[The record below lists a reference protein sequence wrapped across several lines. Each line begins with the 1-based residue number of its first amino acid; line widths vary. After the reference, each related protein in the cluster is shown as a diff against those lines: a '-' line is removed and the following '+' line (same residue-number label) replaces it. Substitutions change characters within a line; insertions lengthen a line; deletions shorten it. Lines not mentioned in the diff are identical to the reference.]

1 MKTLTISMSA
11 ILLLSSLLFAE
22 DANTYYHMGA
32 QGYIGGKLGEAIAAV
47 ERGLEL
53 EPGHPELQ
61 ALYEKLKEQ
70 QEQQQQNHQ
79 DQQDQEKQQEQ
90 QQQHQDQQEQQEQE
104 QEQQQNENEDDQEKD
119 EQEQQ
124 QNQQEQNKD
133 EEQQP
138 PKPELGEEEKKDIS
152 KEEAERILQALRSK
166 EKENK
171 KLRKPKARGKGK
183 VAKDW

>member
-70 QEQQQQNHQ
+70 QEQQQQN
-79 DQQDQEKQQEQ
+79 
-90 QQQHQDQQEQQEQE
+90 QHDRETV
-104 QEQQQNENEDDQEKD
+104 DMTMRKVR
-119 EQEQQ
+119 
-124 QNQQEQNKD
+124 
-133 EEQQP
+133 
-138 PKPELGEEEKKDIS
+138 DIIS
-152 KEEAERILQALRSK
+152 RHLMACLLTCLTCLLTLTNAAQSETVGTRLSCIGMNSRF
-166 EKENK
+166 
-171 KLRKPKARGKGK
+171 PC
-183 VAKDW
+183 